1 MSDRLEE
8 IKGDWAQSG
17 IMRRHEMNEIP
28 EHIHCGD
35 CGLSFTPKDVIWE
48 MEQYLCASC
57 FKTRDLASAPPEV
70 RKWLIE
76 NEERRERFGI

>member
-35 CGLSFTPKDVIWE
+35 CGLPFTPKDVIWG
-48 MEQYLCASC
+48 MEQYLYLCASC
-57 FKTRDLASAPPEV
+57 FKTREAIWYLT
-70 RKWLIE
+70 RKE
-76 NEERRERFGI
+76 TRDD